1 MIHVVSQRPGIA
13 HGFIETEVEALPGA
27 LRGFASCV
35 TRIGQGGVAIARQQ
49 RVRRS
54 SAGLARVKRSTDCRR
69 RQGSPG
75 ASARPGLGTASRSSD
90 GRTLAHAW
98 QIPLKCPNPLRLADR
113 SAPGGPTRLRKPG
126 P

>member
-75 ASARPGLGTASRSSD
+75 ASARPWPRHRFKVV
-90 GRTLAHAW
+90 GREGVG
-98 QIPLKCPNPLRLADR
+98 PRVADT
-113 SAPGGPTRLRKPG
+113 SQMSEST
-126 P
+126 